1 MNFIKFFLIKNYLA
15 RNNAFIWISNKKN
28 FKPIKQIKT
37 VDLSLIIGVDNQK
50 ETLLN
55 NTINFSKGNSTNN
68 ALLWGSRGNGKSTLI
83 KSVFVKLCK
92 FNSNLK
98 LIQLNKNDIFDIDH
112 LYELLDRFTKFRFI
126 IFIDDLSFE
135 KIDSDYKII
144 KSITS
149 Y

>member
-1 MNFIKFFLIKNYLA
+1 MSQNNYKIIVTGSAGFIGASLCIKLLERGDN
-15 RNNAFIWISNKKN
+15 
-28 FKPIKQIKT
+28 
-37 VDLSLIIGVDNQK
+37 IIGVDNQK

-98 LIQLNKNDIFDIDH
+98 LIQLNKKDIFDIDH
-112 LYELLDRFTKFRFI
+112 LYELLDKFTKFRFI